1 MIFDELEEQQQQQKQ
16 LQVKEEEIEIERE
29 FPIFS
34 ASPIGEIDEIE
45 NLFTTVW

>member
-1 MIFDELEEQQQQQKQ
+1 VIFDELEEQQQKKQ
-16 LQVKEEEIEIERE
+16 LQVQEEEEEEIE
-29 FPIFS
+29 FPTFS

>member
-1 MIFDELEEQQQQQKQ
+1 VIFDELEEQQQQKQ
-16 LQVKEEEIEIERE
+16 LQVKEEKEIE
-29 FPIFS
+29 FPAFS

>member
-1 MIFDELEEQQQQQKQ
+1 MIFDELEEKQQKQ
-16 LQVKEEEIEIERE
+16 LHVKEEEIEIERE
-29 FPIFS
+29 FPTFS

>member
-1 MIFDELEEQQQQQKQ
+1 MIFDELEEKQQKKQ
-16 LQVKEEEIEIERE
+16 LQVKEEEIERE
-29 FPIFS
+29 FPTFS